1 MAQNRRLPAAWA
13 ALAWAALAF
22 VCVQAALDIV
32 VAQHPDIDD
41 PEFYRRLEL
50 LQARRAEAPGRPLM
64 LFLGSSRT
72 ETGFLPEKLPPL
84 RTAAGDQPLV
94 FNCSHLGAGPGMNLL
109 MLRRLLRA
117 GVRPDWLVIEI
128 MPARLADSK
137 QNVLLE
143 CAGVTDLSVTRHYR
157 DPLKVYAYF
166 TRAQLLPCHK
176 RRHFLMEEILPGWL
190 PQEDAW
196 RRHIPLNPL
205 GGDEAWMAVTHLDA
219 ADVRHRTEGTRREYL
234 PILEDLQIVEPADR
248 AMRETL
254 DLCRRKS
261 IAPALLLAPEGS
273 EFRSWYS
280 AESRRRLDAYCETL
294 RREYQAPLID
304 ARDWLPDE
312 VFTDSHHLNLQGAE
326 LFTRRLARDVLPGLV
341 RGHP

>member
-1 MAQNRRLPAAWA
+1 MAHSRRLSAARA
-13 ALAWAALAF
+13 SLAWAALAF
-22 VCVQAALDIV
+22 VCVQAALDIL
-32 VAQHPDIDD
+32 VAQHPEIDD

-50 LQARRAEAPGRPLM
+50 LQTRRAEQPDRPLM
-64 LFLGSSRT
+64 LFLGSSRI
-72 ETGFLPEKLPPL
+72 ETGILPEKLPPL
-84 RTAAGDQPLV
+84 RTAAGEQPLV

-109 MLRRLLRA
+109 MLRRVLSA
-117 GVRPDWLVIEI
+117 GIRPDWLVIEI

-143 CAGVTDLSVTRHYR
+143 CAGVSDLSVTRNYR

-166 TRAQLLPCHK
+166 ARAQLLPCHK

-190 PQEDAW
+190 PSEDAW

-219 ADVRHRTEGTRREYL
+219 SELRHRTEGTRREYQ

-248 AMRETL
+248 AMREML
-254 DLCRRKS
+254 DLCHRES

-280 AESRRRLDAYCETL
+280 GESRRRLQAYCDALSRQYDT
-294 RREYQAPLID
+294 PLID

-312 VFTDSHHLNLQGAE
+312 AFTDSHHLNLQGAE
-326 LFTRRLARDVLPGLV
+326 LFTRRLGREVLPGLV
-341 RGHP
+341 QGHQ